1 MSKYILNIAS
11 AVVSFRPIMLYLV
24 LVTKVVKLSNGT
36 KILLERC
43 INNTPNDVYV
53 IEQNNPNDTS
63 NILDFPSRC
72 WEI

>member
-1 MSKYILNIAS
+1 MY
-11 AVVSFRPIMLYLV
+11 
-24 LVTKVVKLSNGT
+24 SNGGT

-53 IEQNNPNDTS
+53 IEQNNSNDTS

-72 WEI
+72 WKI